1 MVTNF
6 PLLTWLLRPT
16 SFTCRRCNV
25 FFFGTCLWGF
35 FLRFF
40 VVADVAVASYI
51 LYMPDVSSFFC
62 LHVGVSVLGENTHTH
77 IHARTHARTHVHT
90 RARAHTHTV
99 FPGSQSRC
107 VAQHCQVHASMCS
120 GVALTKPESLNHKP
134 NIAKNMLRCAQVLP

>member
-1 MVTNF
+1 MGGSGFVVTNF

-90 RARAHTHTV
+90 RARAHTHTHTV
-99 FPGSQSRC
+99 FP
-107 VAQHCQVHASMCS
+107 AYTHARAHTHTQFFPDLNL
-120 GVALTKPESLNHKP
+120 GVWP
-134 NIAKNMLRCAQVLP
+134 NIAKYMLRCAQVLP